1 MSDSDSDSAPSS
13 PVAAPAPAPT
23 AASPAKK
30 QKHATKKPAASAASP
45 AASAS
50 AASPAKGDKKQKT
63 KKGAS
68 VVAKKAPK
76 KTSELSFIMGT
87 HRMIDNR
94 ATHPELRSI
103 TISSNGNALV
113 SAFIKNVL
121 KRVLAEHQRLVVHGD
136 KKVTMT
142 PFTIQ
147 RSLAAKLPLYTK
159 MDACQA
165 FCQQRL
171 DQYTRSLTPAA
182 SH

>member
-13 PVAAPAPAPT
+13 PVATPAPAPT

-30 QKHATKKPAASAASP
+30 QKQATKKPAASP
-45 AASAS
+45 AS

-68 VVAKKAPK
+68 AVAKKAPK

-94 ATHPELRSI
+94 ATHPELRNV